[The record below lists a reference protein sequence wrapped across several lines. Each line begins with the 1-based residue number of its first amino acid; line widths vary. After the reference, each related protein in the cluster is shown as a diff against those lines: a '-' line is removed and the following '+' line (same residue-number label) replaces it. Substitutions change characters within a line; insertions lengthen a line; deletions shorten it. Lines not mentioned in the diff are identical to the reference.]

1 MRRTSTMTLGF
12 LLIFIGIQLNLVETY
27 VLTPR
32 VSNFLTENGG
42 SRFNTNASVINP
54 AGNGIVNVN
63 PQFNR
68 QPGIQ
73 NTPYNSPYYQ
83 ASFPQAQSVPQ
94 FEPIANVGPAKTF
107 SPSKWLCWPVL
118 FFGAVLLLQG
128 FSLRRS

>member
-32 VSNFLTENGG
+32 VSNFLTANGS
-42 SRFNTNASVINP
+42 SRFNSNASAINP

-73 NTPYNSPYYQ
+73 NSPYNSPYYQ
-83 ASFPQAQSVPQ
+83 GSFPQAQ
-94 FEPIANVGPAKTF
+94 FEPNANVRPAKTF
-107 SPSKWLCWPVL
+107 SPAKWLCSPVL
-118 FFGAVLLLQG
+118 FFRAVLLLQG
-128 FSLRRS
+128 FSFRRS

>member
-32 VSNFLTENGG
+32 VSNFLTANGS
-42 SRFNTNASVINP
+42 SRFNSNASAINP
-54 AGNGIVNVN
+54 ASNGIVNVN

-73 NTPYNSPYYQ
+73 NSPYNSPYYQ
-83 ASFPQAQSVPQ
+83 ASFPQAQ

-128 FSLRRS
+128 FSFRRS